1 LARLVSH
8 KGREGF
14 GDHPCGR
21 HRALLARALNLP
33 LANSFQ
39 LRIDSGS
46 VHKLRRSDDY
56 LYVEYINL

>member
-1 LARLVSH
+1 
-8 KGREGF
+8 
-14 GDHPCGR
+14 
-21 HRALLARALNLP
+21 
-33 LANSFQ
+33 